1 MWCGM
6 AHCCSRP
13 RRKGEPAAC
22 EEGPN
27 AVATAS
33 QLVFATSLS
42 ISQPASQSESRQ
54 ASKQARKERRKA
66 GSSHCSRSSLPCF
79 SRSWR
84 KVCSQ
89 LSACSIL
96 HSVGRTTDLP
106 RRTDDGRRTDIHGS
120 SGQNRRKQMPSF
132 IQKPFSSRGPPA
144 AAVFGVSGLR
154 LLPPPLL
161 RVVVHCTVGW

>member
-1 MWCGM
+1 M

-66 GSSHCSRSSLPCF
+66 GSSHCSRSLPCF

-89 LSACSIL
+89 LSACSSIR
-96 HSVGRTTDLP
+96 SVGPWTYHGGRTTA
-106 RRTDDGRRTDIHGS
+106 DIHGS

-132 IQKPFSSRGPPA
+132 IQKPFSSRGPA
-144 AAVFGVSGLR
+144 AAAELVA
-154 LLPPPLL
+154 
-161 RVVVHCTVGW
+161 

>member
-66 GSSHCSRSSLPCF
+66 GSSHCSRSLPCF

-106 RRTDDGRRTDIHGS
+106 RRTDEGRRTDIHGS